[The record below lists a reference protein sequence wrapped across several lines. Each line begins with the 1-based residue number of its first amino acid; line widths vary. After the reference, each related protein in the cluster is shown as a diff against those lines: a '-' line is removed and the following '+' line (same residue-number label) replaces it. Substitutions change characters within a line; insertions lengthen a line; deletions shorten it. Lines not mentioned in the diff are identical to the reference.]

1 MKFKFLTLLAIV
13 LNLSFLLIPR
23 AIFAQERRNIQ
34 SDYSDNYV
42 GVGVSTSG
50 LAAYSKFSLSDK
62 FAIRPMLLFDNF
74 DDDFKGTVI
83 VPLTYELESISN
95 GATPFIGIGGGSSTE
110 NFDVGLEL
118 SAGLDYTI
126 SKRFTATGV
135 VNIQLFGTNDI
146 DAIFGL
152 GFNL

>member
-1 MKFKFLTLLAIV
+1 MKLKFLALLGIL
-13 LNLSFLLIPR
+13 LNLSFLLVPR
-23 AIFAQERRNIQ
+23 VSLAQERRGVQ

-74 DDDFKGTVI
+74 DDDFAGTVI
-83 VPLTYELESISN
+83 VPVTYDLQTISG
-95 GATPFIGIGGGSSTE
+95 GATPFVGIGGGSSTD

-118 SAGLDYTI
+118 TSGLDYTI
-126 SKRFTATGV
+126 SKRFTATGL
-135 VNIQLFGTNDI
+135 VNIQLFGNNDI